1 MGALSRTDWVRK
13 SKREERVIQVVLKVN
28 FYCLWVEPGGI
39 CFVTETVFYTD
50 VDVEFTVVV
59 RFQRVEE
66 T

>member
-1 MGALSRTDWVRK
+1 M
-13 SKREERVIQVVLKVN
+13 IQVVLKVN